1 VIFADVILPL
11 PLKNVFTYE
20 VPEDFHDLKVGMRVI
35 VQFGQKKFYTALVY
49 AIHNTPPSNYTAK
62 QIQEVL
68 DSQAIV
74 SEAQFKLWDWM
85 SEYYCCSLGEIMNSA
100 LPSALKLSSETKLIL
115 ESVQIQKSDLTDK
128 EYLVIE
134 ALEQKKELSLKEVS
148 AILNQKTI
156 FPLINSLLKR
166 NIISLLE
173 EINEKYR
180 PKTIRK
186 VKLMNEL
193 IDESVLKNAKKQK
206 LIVKHFTNLSKE
218 LNTDSVAVSHLL
230 KSASASHQSLNSLIE
245 KGVFSVFEDEISRLE
260 HFENEDLIAFDLS
273 PAQHQAFSQ
282 IKTNFEEKDVALLHG
297 VTSSGKTEIY
307 IKLIRQAIDKGQQV
321 LYLLPEIALTTQII
335 NRLRKHFGDLVGV
348 YHSKFNNNER
358 AEIWNEVQH
367 SGRFPVIIGT
377 RSSIFLPFSN
387 LGLIIVDEEHEN
399 TFKQQQPSPRYNAR
413 DTVIKYAQLL
423 NAKVLLA
430 SATPSVESYHNAL
443 LDKYALVELNER
455 YGGVNMPEIDIEDIK
470 YVTHRKQMKGAF
482 SPKLLQ
488 SIEDALSKNEQVI
501 LFQNRRGFAP
511 VSECKSCGWTAKCV
525 SCDVSLTYHKYQEVL
540 KCHYCGYS
548 EQPITRCKPC
558 GSMEVIIKGYGTEK
572 LEEELQPFFTDAV
585 IKRLDLDT
593 SRKKY
598 AYDSLIHDFENR
610 KIDILIGTQMITKG
624 LDFNNVSLVGV
635 INADS
640 LLNYPDFRSH
650 ERSYQLMAQVAG
662 RSGRKEKQGKVIV
675 QTYSAEHDII
685 KSVKDNDYM
694 SMYKSEISERELFNY
709 PPFCKLISI
718 TVSHKDYELTN
729 KAARELAIHM
739 RAAFDNCVLGP
750 EYPAVS
756 RVKNRYLKNIILKI
770 GNNLSLKKSKKHL
783 LELVESL
790 NKHPKY
796 LSVRFTIDV
805 DPN

>member
-1 VIFADVILPL
+1 MIFADVILPL

-20 VPEDFHDLKVGMRVI
+20 VPKDFFDLKVGMRVI

-49 AIHNTPPSNYTAK
+49 ATHNTPPSNYTPK

-68 DSQAIV
+68 DSQAVV
-74 SEAQFKLWDWM
+74 SEAQFRLWSWM
-85 SEYYCCSLGEIMNSA
+85 SEYYCCTLGEIMNSA

-115 ESVQIQKSDLTDK
+115 ESTQIQKSDLTDK

-156 FPLINSLLKR
+156 FPVINTLLKR

-186 VKLMNEL
+186 VKLVNEL

-206 LIVKHFTNLSKE
+206 LIVEHFFSLRKE
-218 LNTDSVAVSHLL
+218 LNTDSVAVSQLL
-230 KSASASHQSLNSLIE
+230 KSASASHQALNSLIE
-245 KGVFSVFEDEISRLE
+245 KGLFSVYEDEISRLE
-260 HFENEDLIAFDLS
+260 HFEKEDLISFDLS
-273 PAQHQAFSQ
+273 PAQQQAFNQ

-307 IKLIRQAIDKGQQV
+307 IKLIREAIDNGQQV

-358 AEIWNEVQH
+358 AEIWNEVQN
-367 SGRFPVIIGT
+367 SGRFPVILGT

-443 LDKYALVELNER
+443 QDKYALIELNER
-455 YGGVNMPEIDIEDIK
+455 YGGVNMPKIDVEDIK
-470 YVTHRKQMKGAF
+470 YVAHRKQMKGAF

-488 SIEDALSKNEQVI
+488 AIEDALSKNEQVI

-525 SCDVSLTYHKYQEVL
+525 SCDVSLTYHKHQEVL

-548 EQPITRCKPC
+548 EQPIKRCKPC

-572 LEEELQPFFTDAV
+572 LEEELQPFFTDAI

-685 KSVKDNDYM
+685 KSVKENDYM

-729 KAARELAIHM
+729 MAARELAIHM
-739 RAAFDNCVLGP
+739 RAAFDKCVLGP
-750 EYPAVS
+750 EYPVVS

>member
-20 VPEDFHDLKVGMRVI
+20 VPKDFFDLKVGMRVI

-49 AIHNTPPSNYTAK
+49 ATHNTPPSNYTPK

-68 DSQAIV
+68 DSQAVV
-74 SEAQFKLWDWM
+74 SEAQFRLWNWM
-85 SEYYCCSLGEIMNSA
+85 SEYYCCTLGEIMNSA

-115 ESVQIQKSDLTDK
+115 ESTQIQKSDLTDK

-156 FPLINSLLKR
+156 FPVINTLLKR

-186 VKLMNEL
+186 VKLVNEL

-206 LIVKHFTNLSKE
+206 LIVEHFFSLRKE
-218 LNTDSVAVSHLL
+218 LNTDSVAVSQLL
-230 KSASASHQSLNSLIE
+230 KSASASHQALNSLIE
-245 KGVFSVFEDEISRLE
+245 KGLFSVYEDEISRLE
-260 HFENEDLIAFDLS
+260 HFEKEDLISFDLS
-273 PAQHQAFSQ
+273 PAQQQAFNQ

-307 IKLIRQAIDKGQQV
+307 IKLIREAIDNGQQV

-358 AEIWNEVQH
+358 AEIWNEVQN
-367 SGRFPVIIGT
+367 SGRFPVILGT

-443 LDKYALVELNER
+443 QDKYALIELNER
-455 YGGVNMPEIDIEDIK
+455 YGGVNMPKIDVEDIK
-470 YVTHRKQMKGAF
+470 YVAHRKQMKGAF

-488 SIEDALSKNEQVI
+488 AIEDALSKNEQVI

-525 SCDVSLTYHKYQEVL
+525 SCDVSLTYHKHQEVL

-548 EQPITRCKPC
+548 EQPVKRCKPC

-572 LEEELQPFFTDAV
+572 LEEELQPFFTDAI

-685 KSVKDNDYM
+685 NSVKDNDYM

-729 KAARELAIHM
+729 QAARELAIHM
-739 RAAFDNCVLGP
+739 RAAFDKCVLGP
-750 EYPAVS
+750 EYPVVS

-783 LELVESL
+783 LELVETL